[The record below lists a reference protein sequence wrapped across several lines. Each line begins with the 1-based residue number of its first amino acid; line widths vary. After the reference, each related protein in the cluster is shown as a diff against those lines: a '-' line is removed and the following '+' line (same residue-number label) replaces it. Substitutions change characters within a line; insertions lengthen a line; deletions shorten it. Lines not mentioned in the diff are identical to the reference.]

1 MKTLFVTYYSDT
13 APSTFYKECAISLE
27 SEIKNLDGRIHVE
40 CLNSMGSYEK
50 NCLRKPQFI
59 LDCLEKFNEPIIWI
73 DADSKVNSLPIEMD
87 SITEDVGCVVK
98 SCKTP
103 ESALIFFNNTTN
115 SKEFLKRWIFNV
127 GINTP
132 ELDHPVLKE
141 MWLVEENFKEK
152 RRSLHN
158 SICSVFPSSKVQII
172 LSKTEGKSK
181 TTKDV
186 MIRRSNA
193 GKIQ

>member
-40 CLNSMGSYEK
+40 CLDSMGSYEK

-152 RRSLHN
+152 EDHYIAVFVQFFLHQK
-158 SICSVFPSSKVQII
+158 FRLFYQKLKVNRKQQR
-172 LSKTEGKSK
+172 
-181 TTKDV
+181 
-186 MIRRSNA
+186 M
-193 GKIQ
+193 